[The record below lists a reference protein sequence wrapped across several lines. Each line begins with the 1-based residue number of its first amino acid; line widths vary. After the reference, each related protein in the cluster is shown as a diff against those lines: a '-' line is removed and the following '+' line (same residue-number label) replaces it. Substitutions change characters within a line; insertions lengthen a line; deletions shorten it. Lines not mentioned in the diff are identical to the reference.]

1 MGYTSGSYI
10 HRWLLASATWV
21 FVSCTGLA
29 AEQADDVRPPADP
42 LAKAAFDVLE
52 HHCARCHQQGRLV
65 KRESPASGFGNI
77 LKLDEIGKNRVLIVP
92 GNPYGSYLFKRIV
105 DREMPLDVIMG
116 ETNAPGPNEADIKA
130 LEAWIN
136 ALATQTATCETH
148 KFVSNKDM
156 VALIAADLEK
166 LPRTRAT
173 GTRYLTLTH
182 FTNIC
187 VDPEA
192 LKVYTEGAIKLVN
205 SVSRSSDVVRLETID
220 PEHSILRINIDDI
233 GWRASD
239 WELVLANDPYAVE
252 TDSQFTHV
260 LEGATGTR
268 LPYARADWFAFAASR
283 PPLYNRLLNLPS
295 SFQGLAQ
302 LEGVDID
309 DDIRRSVVKRAGFQK
324 SGVSANNRLIERHMA
339 QNGYFWTSYDFG
351 GNRERQSLYEF
362 PLGPGGPNGFNHD
375 GGETIFSLPNGFQA
389 YFLNTAKGQ
398 PLERGPTNIVRDPSR
413 KDFAVTNGIS
423 CMGCHDQGMRKA
435 KDDIRANVLA
445 GKVFSKDVKDAVA
458 ALYPPTEIMDAVIED
473 DLKRFAGAMTRA
485 GLDPTLK
492 FNGIEMI
499 NALAKRYEDDVD
511 GTLAAAE
518 LGLTKDELNKA
529 ANDSDKRLKPLLRRL
544 EQGLV
549 PRDQFEADF
558 KALAKDITDDMP
570 LEIAAVNDKNI
581 AAKPAH
587 RSGLSIT
594 SDKNFYQRGDTPI
607 FTIVSNEDCFLTLT
621 NVDEKGEGTVLFP
634 NKFQPNNRIRANAE
648 FQFPAADAPFQYRMK
663 DKGFETVIG
672 VCTERGVD
680 VDGIKHDFGKSDFT
694 VVENYTRSVTRVIA
708 IEAKK
713 ASSVAASSPKLA
725 TQNAKSEISR
735 TAIKVEVQ

>member
-1 MGYTSGSYI
+1 M
-10 HRWLLASATWV
+10 LASATWV

-42 LAKAAFDVLE
+42 LAKAAFDVLDRS
-52 HHCARCHQQGRLV
+52 CARCHQQGRLV

-77 LKLDEIGKNRVLIVP
+77 LKLDEIGKNRALIVP

-105 DREMPLDVIMG
+105 DREMPYDVMMEG
-116 ETNAPGPNEADIKA
+116 ANAPSPNEADIKT

-136 ALATQTATCETH
+136 SLAVQAASCETH
-148 KFVSNKDM
+148 KFVSNKDI
-156 VALIAADLEK
+156 VTFIAADLDK

-187 VDPEA
+187 ADPEA
-192 LKVYTEGAIKLVN
+192 LKVYTQGAIKLVN
-205 SVSRSSDVVRLETID
+205 SLSRSSDVVRLETID
-220 PEHSILRINIDDI
+220 PEHSIMRINLDDM
-233 GWRASD
+233 GWKPRD
-239 WELVLANDPYAVE
+239 WDLILANDPYAVQ
-252 TDSQFTHV
+252 TDSQLENV
-260 LEGATGTR
+260 LEGVTGTK
-268 LPYARADWFAFAASR
+268 LPYARADWFAFTASR
-283 PPLYNRLLNLPS
+283 PPLYNRLLSLPS

-302 LEGVDID
+302 LVGVDVE

-324 SGVSANNRLIERHMA
+324 SGVSANNRLIERHTV

-389 YFLNTAKGQ
+389 YFLNNSKGQ
-398 PLERGPTNIVRDPSR
+398 PLDKGPTNIVRDPSR

-423 CMGCHDQGMRKA
+423 CMGCHDQGMRKG

-485 GLDPTLK
+485 GLEPTLK

-549 PRDQFEADF
+549 PRDQFETAF
-558 KALAKDITDDMP
+558 KALVKDITDDSP
-570 LEIAAVNDKNI
+570 LELVAVNDKDI

-594 SDKNFYQRGDTPI
+594 SDRDSYQRGDTPI
-607 FTIVSNEDCFLTLT
+607 FTIFSDTDCFLTLT

-634 NKFQPNNRIRANAE
+634 NKFQPDNRIPANVQV
-648 FQFPAADAPFQYRMK
+648 QFPAADAPFQYRMK

-672 VCTERGVD
+672 VCTKQPRE
-680 VDGIKHDFGKSDFT
+680 VDGIKHDFGRSDFT

-713 ASSVAASSPKLA
+713 ASGVAASSPKLV
-725 TQNAKSEISR
+725 TQNGKFDVSR
-735 TAIKVEVQ
+735 TAIKVEVR